1 MIRCTFCDREFE
13 LSEIADAYLLQ
24 STNSKALYQF
34 YDKQVHQFL
43 IQDLKNDPIPK
54 TEEPT

>member
-1 MIRCTFCDREFE
+1 MIRCTFCEREFL
-13 LSEIADAYLLQ
+13 LSEIADAILLKNTTQ
-24 STNSKALYQF
+24 IALYQF

-54 TEEPT
+54 TEEPK